1 MATIDRI
8 QYLNALEY
16 LDAQEAGELL
26 RTGRHEI
33 YRLVK
38 AGRLHATKFGRKQVF
53 SRAELDRFMGA
64 HEHHAPDPITPQV
77 RQRLAQPRPN

>member
-1 MATIDRI
+1 MTAERV
-8 QYLNALEY
+8 QYLSALQY

-38 AGRLHATKFGRKQVF
+38 AGSLRATKFGRKLVF
-53 SRAELDRFMGA
+53 SRTELDRFMDQ
-64 HEHHAPDPITPQV
+64 HEHHAPDPITPDI
-77 RQRLAQPRPN
+77 RRHLAERRAN